1 MKECA
6 KTRPSSRGGTTKRSP
21 SMETRRLRSMGL
33 LHSHAAIPSGFAMTD
48 GGGSTIQQEP
58 DSLLSALRFKPSA
71 LK

>member
-21 SMETRRLRSMGL
+21 SMETRRLLSMGL

-48 GGGSTIQQEP
+48 GGGIYNSTGT